1 MTYYILPQIEYK
13 IRDSNVKICF
23 NIKKK
28 KIKYTAYKNIYQK

>member
-28 KIKYTAYKNIYQK
+28 RR

>member
-23 NIKKK
+23 NKKK
-28 KIKYTAYKNIYQK
+28 KKKKRR